1 MQPLNGRQLSPYL
14 FHHSRH
20 LRCLVRWASFQIAFD
35 PGKEIALIASA
46 LAITGLMLSLFVR
59 RRRVWL
65 KMSPGP
71 DGGTV
76 VEIAGLNRAEGGDVI
91 ADIQM
96 VTEAAVGKET
106 S

>member
-1 MQPLNGRQLSPYL
+1 
-14 FHHSRH
+14 
-20 LRCLVRWASFQIAFD
+20 
-35 PGKEIALIASA
+35 
-46 LAITGLMLSLFVR
+46 MLSLFVR

-76 VEIAGLNRAEGGDVI
+76 VEIAGLNRAEGGEVI

-96 VTEAAVGKET
+96 VTEAVVGKEK